1 MSWFR
6 WQGIPTQ
13 EIGVRSLGP
22 EDASRRRKW
31 QPTPVSS
38 PGKCHG
44 QRSLMGRSPWVVSKL
59 GSIQQ
64 LRTEVIPKTTLKC
77 VCVCVCVS
85 VSPLAVLESVSE
97 SSCIS
102 ASVSPDSQPPARS
115 SGPGLSQ
122 ALWFWL
128 RSLRRPAVS
137 LGVGACECLCVCLC
151 ACLWLVCSLRKVEGL
166 AWGQRGASVVRRGGA
181 EALRS
186 TAPPWLLVGLGTGQV
201 LGKLGAQVSLCLGPQ
216 ELQRPLGRG
225 GWEAAGA
232 EDRHLRGRAGL
243 SSEWDRGEAP
253 LSERGQVWSGR
264 GWKGAETSTPL
275 SPAPRPR
282 AHACTQALPVNG
294 GSWKPLGPPGPA
306 RRLLLWCWRCS
317 GGRAGVSRLESGRGS
332 CGSSTARPAT
342 RGAARWPDLQGRA
355 KGRRSARLLG
365 RPKPTASGS
374 GPISLKAPDLV

>member
-1 MSWFR
+1 MATHSSILAWEMPR
-6 WQGIPTQ
+6 TEEPD
-13 EIGVRSLGP
+13 GP
-22 EDASRRRKW
+22 QS
-31 QPTPVSS
+31 
-38 PGKCHG
+38 
-44 QRSLMGRSPWVVSKL
+44 MGRIKVGLNPATTNRSNSKDHT
-59 GSIQQ
+59 Q
-64 LRTEVIPKTTLKC
+64 VC
-77 VCVCVCVS
+77 VCVCVCVC

-122 ALWFWL
+122 ALWLWL

-243 SSEWDRGEAP
+243 SSEWDPGEAL
-253 LSERGQVWSGR
+253 LSQRGRVWSCR
-264 GWKGAETSTPL
+264 GWEGAETSAPL

-282 AHACTQALPVNG
+282 AHARTHALPVNG
-294 GSWKPLGPPGPA
+294 GSWKTLGPRARPGA
-306 RRLLLWCWRCS
+306 CWSGIGGVRGAGRRQQ
-317 GGRAGVSRLESGRGS
+317 AGVRSPVLRLKYSTPPDER
-332 CGSSTARPAT
+332 CGPLARPA
-342 RGAARWPDLQGRA
+342 
-355 KGRRSARLLG
+355 
-365 RPKPTASGS
+365 
-374 GPISLKAPDLV
+374 V